1 LPEASSKKKRNNRMK
16 PIYSLREISLAIH
29 RKLQGKIGIVSKA
42 PLRSQND
49 LKLYYTPGVGAVSL
63 YLATHKK
70 EARNLTMKG
79 NAVAVISDGSRVL
92 GLGNIGPEAALPV
105 MEGKAMI
112 FKEFAGV
119 DAFPIV
125 LDTQDAKEIVQTI
138 RHISPAFGA
147 INLEDIAAPKC
158 FEVEKQLQKTLPL
171 FVMHDDQ
178 HATAIA
184 VLAGLLNAFKVVKK
198 DLRTSKIVIIGAGAA
213 GSASAKLLV
222 SYGARNLIVVDEKGI
237 LSSKRR
243 GLNSYQKELARMTNK
258 KNIQGTLADAL
269 VKADVMVGL
278 SAPNIVKAEDV
289 RCMGVKPIV
298 FALANP
304 VPEIMPQDAKAG
316 GAYVIA
322 TGRSD
327 FENQVNN
334 ALVFPGVFRG
344 ALDHKVKKITWEMK
358 IRAAKALASLVRKP
372 TPHSIIPSVFDR
384 RVVKA
389 LASVIQ

>member
-1 LPEASSKKKRNNRMK
+1 MKRN
-16 PIYSLREISLAIH
+16 SLGELSIASH
-29 RKLQGKIGIVSKA
+29 RKLRGKIGIVSKA

-49 LKLYYTPGVGAVSL
+49 LKIYYTPGVGAVAA
-63 YLATHKK
+63 YIAAHKQ
-70 EARNLTMKG
+70 EARALTVKG
-79 NAVAVISDGSRVL
+79 NMVAIISDGSRVL
-92 GLGNIGPEAALPV
+92 GLGNIGAEAALPV

-125 LDTQDAKEIVQTI
+125 LATQDAREIIKTI
-138 RHISPAFGA
+138 QHIAPAFGA

-158 FEVEKQLQKTLPL
+158 FEIEKQLQETLPL

-184 VLAGLLNAFKVVKK
+184 VLAGLLNAFKVAKK
-198 DLRTSKIVIIGAGAA
+198 NLKKSRIVMIGAGAA
-213 GSASAKLLV
+213 GSATAKLLV
-222 SYGARNLIVVDEKGI
+222 AYGARHVTVVDEKGI
-237 LSSKRR
+237 LSRKRK
-243 GLNSYQKELARMTNK
+243 GLNPYQKELARMTNT
-258 KNIQGTLADAL
+258 KNVQGTLQDALLGADA
-269 VKADVMVGL
+269 MVGL
-278 SAPNIVKAEDV
+278 AAPSIVRAEDV
-289 RCMGVKPIV
+289 ASMAEKPIV

-304 VPEIMPQDAKAG
+304 VPEIMPQDAKRG
-316 GAYVIA
+316 GAFVVA

-344 ALDHKVKKITWEMK
+344 ALDHKVKKITWAMK
-358 IRAAKALASLVRKP
+358 IRAAKALAALVKKP
-372 TPHSIIPSVFDR
+372 TVHSIVPSVFDR

-389 LASVIQ
+389 LVSVIQ

>member
-1 LPEASSKKKRNNRMK
+1 MKSNSALKELSIAS
-16 PIYSLREISLAIH
+16 H
-29 RKLQGKIGIVSKA
+29 RKLRGKIGIVSKA

-49 LKLYYTPGVGAVSL
+49 LKIYYTPGVGAVAA

-70 EARNLTMKG
+70 EARDLTMKG

-112 FKEFAGV
+112 FKEFAGI

-125 LDTQDAKEIVQTI
+125 LDTQDVGEIVKTI
-138 RHISPAFGA
+138 RYISPAFGA
-147 INLEDIAAPKC
+147 INLEDIAAPRC
-158 FEVEKQLQKTLPL
+158 FEIEKQLQKILPL

-184 VLAGLLNAFKVVKK
+184 VLAGLINAFKVVKK
-198 DLRTSKIVIIGAGAA
+198 NLKTSKIVVIGAGAA
-213 GSASAKLLV
+213 GSATAKLLV
-222 SYGARNLIVVDEKGI
+222 AYGARNVVVVDEKGI
-237 LSSKRR
+237 LSAKRK
-243 GLNSYQKELARMTNK
+243 GLNLYQKELAAMTNK
-258 KNIQGTLADAL
+258 KNVQGTLQGALLGADA
-269 VKADVMVGL
+269 MVGL
-278 SAPNIVKAEDV
+278 SAPNIVKSGDV
-289 RCMGVKPIV
+289 KRMAVKSIV

-304 VPEIMPQDAKAG
+304 VPEIMPQDAKVG
-316 GAYVIA
+316 GAFIVA

-344 ALDHKVKKITWEMK
+344 ALDHRVKKITWDMK
-358 IRAAKALASLVRKP
+358 IRAAKVLASLVKKP
-372 TPHSIIPSVFDR
+372 TPRAIVPSVFDP